1 MCGTVSS
8 AGSNAAATRSPPQQ
22 GLSAEEPLEIH
33 SEGPHHRSWQLAP
46 TATSNLYDTTHRG
59 AIRTHPVT
67 LIQSFIYDS
76 ILL

>member
-1 MCGTVSS
+1 MCGTGGS
-8 AGSNAAATRSPPQQ
+8 AGPNAAATRSPSQQ
-22 GLSAEEPLEIH
+22 GLSAEEPLQIQ
-33 SEGPHHRSWQLAP
+33 SEGPHHRSWQLAL
-46 TATSNLYDTTHRG
+46 TVTSNLYDMTHRG